1 MDALLVIIKLMN
13 SKENLTCLSITIK
26 GIVQGVGFRPFIHNL
41 ATEMGLNGFITN
53 TSEGVIVNV
62 EGSNL
67 DVFLERIRKESP
79 PLSKIMSL
87 NISPSEYKGF
97 VEFSIR
103 DSQET
108 GSFTLVSPDISV
120 CKDCMD
126 ELFDENNR
134 RYLYPFINCTN
145 CGPRYSITRSVPYDR
160 VNTTMNVFE
169 LCSDCKTEY
178 NDPVERRF
186 HAQPNACPVCGP
198 NLELRITKEFISKA
212 PSPLPSPLEG
222 EGCKISPPLR
232 GGDEGEGEVC
242 SLINDRISIKEK
254 NPIET
259 AIDLLKHGAIVAIKG
274 LGGFHIA
281 CDATNKE
288 AVERL
293 RERKRRSN
301 KPFALMAPDVEAI
314 RKFCYV
320 SDEEAMMLSSPQRP
334 IVLLKKK
341 DGLELPDPIAP
352 MNGYIGFML
361 PYTPLHYLLFY
372 YPFKKAPSLSVRQPL
387 EVTPPLSAPPL
398 KIRANSRCLKQGR
411 GSYDFGGEQ
420 EGVNFSALVMTSGN
434 LSEEPIV
441 TDNEEAVSK
450 LSGIADAFILHD
462 RDIFMR
468 VDDSVVKV
476 KNERLKVKSEDAE
489 SWYSSDTSQLS
500 ACLPVGKA
508 LSSKLLVIRRS
519 RGYVPEPIPLF
530 DEGPEVLGCGADMKN
545 TFTIT
550 KGRYAIMSQ
559 HIGDMENY
567 ETLKFYEETLTNL
580 KTVYRAEPGALAYDL
595 HPQYLS
601 TKWALNKGSQ
611 FSVPSSQLFLGVQH
625 HYAHIASVMAENG
638 IKEKVIGV
646 AFDGNGYGEDGSLWG
661 GEFLI
666 ADIAGFKRAGHIEYI
681 SLPGGEM
688 AIKEPWRISL
698 AFLREA
704 AGQEIWDYI
713 KPLGFIEKY
722 GKEKIENIL
731 KILENKK
738 FSPLSSGAGRL
749 FDAVA
754 ALTGICDKNT
764 FEGEAAIALESFTV
778 DDLDEDYP
786 VDIIFKDTVKV
797 DFSHTILRI
806 VEDMG
811 KGLDKRIIAT
821 KFHNTVAHAIIIVV
835 GKISLINNI
844 RKIVLSGGV
853 FQNSYL
859 TEKVMNSMR
868 AEGLSV
874 YINELVP
881 CNDAGISLGQAYIL
895 RERIKA
901 GII

>member
-1 MDALLVIIKLMN
+1 MN
-13 SKENLTCLSITIK
+13 SKENLTCLDITIR

-41 ATEMGLNGFITN
+41 AAEMGLKGFIAN
-53 TSEGVIVNV
+53 TSDGVVVNV

-67 DVFLERIRKESP
+67 DVFIERIRKESP
-79 PLSKIMSL
+79 PLSRIMSID
-87 NISPSEYKGF
+87 ISPCEYKGF
-97 VEFSIR
+97 SEFTIR
-103 DSQET
+103 DSKET
-108 GSFTLVSPDISV
+108 GSFTLVSPDISI
-120 CKDCMD
+120 CKDCID
-126 ELFDENNR
+126 ELFDETNR

-169 LCSDCKTEY
+169 MCSSCKTEY
-178 NDPVERRF
+178 NDTFDRRF

-198 NLELRITKEFISKA
+198 QVEFRMQNAK
-212 PSPLPSPLEG
+212 
-222 EGCKISPPLR
+222 CKIINEKPL
-232 GGDEGEGEVC
+232 GAA
-242 SLINDRISIKEK
+242 IK
-254 NPIET
+254 
-259 AIDLLKHGAIVAIKG
+259 LLKDGGIVAIKG

-301 KPFALMAPDVEAI
+301 KPFALMSPDMETI
-314 RKFCYV
+314 KKFCYV
-320 SDEEAMMLSSPQRP
+320 SDEEALILSSHQRP

-341 DGLELPDPIAP
+341 DGLELPDSIAP
-352 MNGYIGFML
+352 MNRYLGFML

-372 YPFKKAPSLSVRQPL
+372 APLKIIPPSTDRRAI
-387 EVTPPLSAPPL
+387 EVTPPPLPAGRQGSAPPL
-398 KIRANSRCLKQGR
+398 KIRGGR
-411 GSYDFGGEQ
+411 GSYDFGREGGE
-420 EGVNFSALVMTSGN
+420 ELNLLNSNFSALVMTSGN

-441 TDNEEAVSK
+441 VDNEEAVSK
-450 LSGIADAFILHD
+450 LSGIVDAFILHN

-468 VDDSVVKV
+468 VDDSVVKLRSENEELRSKKSKMRSEN
-476 KNERLKVKSEDAE
+476 KNA
-489 SWYSSDTSQLS
+489 WFSSDTSQFS
-500 ACLPVGKA
+500 D
-508 LSSKLLVIRRS
+508 SSSQFLVPTSQFSVIRRS
-519 RGYVPEPIPLF
+519 RGYVPEPISLA

-550 KGRYAIMSQ
+550 KGRYAIMSR

-567 ETLKFYEETLTNL
+567 ETLKFYEETLNNL
-580 KTVYRAEPGALAYDL
+580 KSVYRSEPEAVAYDL
-595 HPQYLS
+595 HPEYLS
-601 TKWALNKGSQ
+601 TKWAMNNKFKIQNSK
-611 FSVPSSQLFLGVQH
+611 FKILLGVQH
-625 HYAHIASVMAENG
+625 HYAHIASVLAEKG

-646 AFDGNGYGEDGSLWG
+646 AFDGNGYGEDGRLWG

-666 ADIAGFKRAGHIEYI
+666 SDISGFKRAGHIEYI
-681 SLPGGEM
+681 PLPGGEM

-698 AFLREA
+698 ACLREA
-704 AGQEIWDYI
+704 AGNEVWDYI

-731 KILENKK
+731 KISENVK

-754 ALTGICDKNT
+754 ALIGICDKNT

-778 DDLDEDYP
+778 DDLNEDYP
-786 VDIIFKDTVKV
+786 VDIIFKDPIKV

-806 VEDMG
+806 VEDIV
-811 KGLDKRIIAT
+811 KGLDKSIIAT
-821 KFHNTVAHAIIIVV
+821 RFHNTVAYAIIMVV
-835 GKISLINNI
+835 GKISLISNI
-844 RKIVLSGGV
+844 KNIVLSGGV

-859 TEKVMNSMR
+859 VEKVINSMR

-881 CNDAGISLGQAYIL
+881 CNDAGISLGQAYII